1 MKHLKSGKAVG
12 PDHIP
17 PEALKAD
24 INTTVEILYELFGA
38 IWIEEV
44 VPND

>member
-1 MKHLKSGKAVG
+1 MKSGKAVG